1 MNIVPS
7 YIRHLINVIY
17 YIVTYIVT
25 YILNPHFE
33 MTTVFPIR
41 GCLKMQDELISNYGP
56 PQRKVVTFNIN
67 VVVWHMEGDKVDPCP
82 QVVKLPT
89 SPNELIPSPTPAETI
104 EEPNWNT
111 GHPAFKHFWGENV
124 IIRPFKANL
133 VGSPYP
139 QWWWENR
146 DRQ

>member
-1 MNIVPS
+1 
-7 YIRHLINVIY
+7 
-17 YIVTYIVT
+17 
-25 YILNPHFE
+25 
-33 MTTVFPIR
+33 
-41 GCLKMQDELISNYGP
+41 MQDELISNYGP

-89 SPNELIPSPTPAETI
+89 SPNELKPSPTPAETF

-146 DRQ
+146 DRQYPPPLGAPLICIYHVVGWR

>member
-1 MNIVPS
+1 
-7 YIRHLINVIY
+7 
-17 YIVTYIVT
+17 
-25 YILNPHFE
+25 
-33 MTTVFPIR
+33 
-41 GCLKMQDELISNYGP
+41 MQDELISNYGP

-67 VVVWHMEGDKVDPCP
+67 VVVWHMEGEKVDPCP
-82 QVVKLPT
+82 QFVKLPT
-89 SPNELIPSPTPAETI
+89 SPNELKPSPTPAETV